1 MAFLT
6 KNLVSAFFKCEFINA
21 SYFKYTFPIKNYYLI
36 EWVPRSRTAIHN
48 HNGKQCDFML
58 LNGSLTECR
67 YVGENIGS
75 LIEVN
80 KIKPFQISSIN
91 DEIGHHQMFN
101 IDDEVR
107 WSIHK
112 YSKII

>member
-1 MAFLT
+1 MTFLSAFL
-6 KNLVSAFFKCEFINA
+6 KCEFINA
-21 SYFKYTFPIKNYYLI
+21 SYFKYTLPIKNYYLI
-36 EWVPRSRTAIHN
+36 KWFPGSRTTIHN

-67 YVGENIGS
+67 YLGKNIGS

-80 KIKPFQISSIN
+80 KIKPLKISSIN

-101 IDDEVR
+101 FDDEVR

-112 YSKII
+112 YYK